1 MTTIHPMGA
10 RAGLGPR
17 AALRPAFQGVALAA
31 LLLGAACA
39 EPVAQETPGT
49 VSGSKLTVAIVDG
62 MSLQCA
68 PRPNV
73 TAKRVSPG
81 TRFDVNRNG
90 IVCEERVGPPDMPQ
104 GPGAPPPIESDDELF
119 PVPSDGTR

>member
-10 RAGLGPR
+10 RAGLGAR
-17 AALRPAFQGVALAA
+17 AASRPMLQLVALAL
-31 LLLGAACA
+31 LLLGSGCA
-39 EPVAQETPGT
+39 EPVAQEVPGT

-62 MSLQCA
+62 MSLQCP

-81 TRFDVNRNG
+81 SRFDVNRNG

-104 GPGAPPPIESDDELF
+104 GAGAPPPIESDDELF
-119 PVPSDGTR
+119 PIDPSATQ

>member
-17 AALRPAFQGVALAA
+17 AASRAILNAFALAA

-39 EPVAQETPGT
+39 EPVAQETPAT
-49 VSGSKLTVAIVDG
+49 LSGSKLTVAIVDG

-81 TRFDVNRNG
+81 SRFDVNRNG
-90 IVCEERVGPPDMPQ
+90 IVCEERVGPPDLPQ

-119 PVPSDGTR
+119 PISSDGTR

>member
-10 RAGLGPR
+10 RAGLGSCT
-17 AALRPAFQGVALAA
+17 ASRPVLQGFALAA

-39 EPVAQETPGT
+39 EPVAQEAPGT
-49 VSGSKLTVAIVDG
+49 VSVSKLTVAIVDG

-81 TRFDVNRNG
+81 SRFDVNRNG
-90 IVCEERVGPPDMPQ
+90 IVCEERVGPPDIPQ

-119 PVPSDGTR
+119 PIPSEGTR